1 MLMPRKINVDL
12 TTGAIGHAQFYSRS
26 SEVSDCEGRQGFR
39 GLTLGPVFP
48 FSTASTSKT
57 ASPHTVK
64 CRILITTTNVLRFPS
79 DRHKCSGEHARLS
92 KRSMALS
99 TTAF

>member
-48 FSTASTSKT
+48 LARPPLQK
-57 ASPHTVK
+57 PP
-64 CRILITTTNVLRFPS
+64 LRT
-79 DRHKCSGEHARLS
+79 R
-92 KRSMALS
+92 
-99 TTAF
+99 